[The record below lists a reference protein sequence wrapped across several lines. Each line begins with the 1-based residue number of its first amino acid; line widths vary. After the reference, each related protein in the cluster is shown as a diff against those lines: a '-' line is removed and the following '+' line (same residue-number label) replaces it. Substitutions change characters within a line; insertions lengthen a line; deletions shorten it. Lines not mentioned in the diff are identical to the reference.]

1 MRTFIAVFVILS
13 FCAAMTFAEQ
23 KNLVEL
29 HKNGGSLSTKE
40 CLSCHSDITKQVT
53 QNKKIQTFHR
63 LHLQS
68 KKDTPKE
75 CSDCHRS
82 VDLKDGSAEA
92 LRKQVNPAVCQGCH
106 DGSIK
111 DAKVLFAK

>member
-13 FCAAMTFAEQ
+13 FCAAATFAEQ

-29 HKNGGSLSTKE
+29 HKNTGSLSTKE

-53 QNKKIQTFHR
+53 QNKKFKTLHR

-68 KKDTPKE
+68 KKVTPKE
-75 CSDCHRS
+75 CADCHRS
-82 VDLKDGSAEA
+82 VDLRDGSAEA

-106 DGSIK
+106 DGGIK

>member
-1 MRTFIAVFVILS
+1 MRTIIAVFAILS
-13 FCAAMTFAEQ
+13 FCAATTFAEQ

-29 HKNGGSLSTKE
+29 HKNAGSLSTRE

-53 QNKKIQTFHR
+53 QKKKIPAFHR
-63 LHLQS
+63 LHLES

-75 CSDCHRS
+75 CADCHRS
-82 VDLKDGSAEA
+82 VDLREGSAEA
-92 LRKQVNPAVCQGCH
+92 FRKQVDPPICLGCH